1 MTRCQ
6 PRWTLTDALFLGL
19 VVASTLP
26 VVLVRY
32 PASVNYLN
40 HLARLHIL
48 GAQPDAPVRQ
58 FYEIHW
64 SLIPNLAVDL
74 LWVALHQVASPE
86 AIMKG
91 ALIASTVTL
100 GLSVWFLHRSL
111 FSRTQPTALLCAICL
126 LSLPSAVGMTNFAL
140 GLPLLFLALG
150 CWIRMGEE
158 VSARSLLL
166 LNVLGAAAYFAHL
179 AALAAL
185 ALTIATYHCLQQ
197 PRGARAMLARA
208 MQLIPGFLLPAL
220 LVAGGAIGSM
230 HDAAAVVSS
239 PSIYFTTTK
248 AFTPVAAFFS
258 GRTATD
264 IATLCA
270 TATIVILCRGPIAPR
285 LKPVL
290 SIWLAV
296 IIAAPSSIGTADLI
310 DTRLAIIPVLLY
322 LSAIAFQPKPI
333 RAPALVML
341 AASLVIL
348 RILILVPSLQV
359 HDAHVRSFRAID
371 DQVQRGARVIVAT
384 ATPSGCDSV
393 QSWDLLEEHL
403 PSLLSID
410 RDAFVST
417 VFAGEGMQ
425 PIRWK
430 LNVRY
435 AAWPNH
441 IAPLFT
447 ELETTALYAGW
458 RDHYDYLALRDCL
471 PQRAP
476 LQDLQLVA
484 RSDTYRIYKVVHS
497 HTGVS
502 AQLAPQPPDITGLRT
517 FTR

>member
-1 MTRCQ
+1 MTRSQ
-6 PRWTLTDALFLGL
+6 QRWTLTDALFLGL
-19 VVASTLP
+19 VCASALP

-32 PASVNYLN
+32 PSSVNYLN

-48 GAQPDAPVRQ
+48 AAQPDAPIRQ

-74 LWVALHQVASPE
+74 LWAALHRVASPE
-86 AIMKG
+86 AVLKG
-91 ALIASTVTL
+91 ALIAATVAL

-111 FSRTQPTALLCAICL
+111 FSRTQPTMLLCAICL
-126 LSLPSAVGMTNFAL
+126 LNLSSAVGMINFAL
-140 GLPLLFLALG
+140 GLPLIFLALG
-150 CWIRMGEE
+150 CWIRMGGE
-158 VSARSLLL
+158 VSGRSLLL
-166 LNVLGAAAYFAHL
+166 LNALGAAAYFAHI

-197 PRGARAMLARA
+197 PSGARAMLVRA

-220 LVAGGAIGSM
+220 LVIGGAVESRQ
-230 HDAAAVVSS
+230 DAGFSNS
-239 PSIYFTTTK
+239 PSIDFTTTK

-270 TATIVILCRGPIAPR
+270 TAAIVILCRGPMIPR

-290 SIWLAV
+290 AIWVAV
-296 IIAAPSSIGTADLI
+296 IVVAPSSIGTADLI
-310 DTRLAIIPVLLY
+310 DTRLAVIPVLLC
-322 LSAIAFQPKPI
+322 LSAIAFQPKAVPG
-333 RAPALVML
+333 RGLAML
-341 AASLVIL
+341 AASLVIIRVL
-348 RILILVPSLQV
+348 ILIPSLQM
-359 HDAHVRSFRAID
+359 HDAHVRSFRAVD
-371 DQVQRGARVIVAT
+371 EQVQRGARVIVAT
-384 ATPSGCDSV
+384 ATPSGCDSIH
-393 QSWDLLEEHL
+393 SWELLEEHL

-435 AAWPNH
+435 TAKPNLM
-441 IAPLFT
+441 APLFT
-447 ELETTALYAGW
+447 ELENTAMYAGW
-458 RDHYDYLALRDCL
+458 REHYDYLALRDCL
-471 PQRAP
+471 PEREP
-476 LQDLQLVA
+476 PHDLLLVT

-497 HTGVS
+497 HTP
-502 AQLAPQPPDITGLRT
+502 LAARS
-517 FTR
+517 